1 MSALSAF
8 PHCCRRR
15 LRLPPNAPGWS
26 SWSSRNSR
34 PAGRRSARAGSCAI
48 RPFTARFA
56 SGSPPGSP
64 AAPAGRWSALSR
76 ARSWG
81 PRAIANSCSTRCA
94 RRAEKNGE
102 LRAQAAGT
110 GRTGAGRSRRRAAR
124 RAGRRHRP
132 SCGRAGVRAVH
143 RPRRSGAGAPWR
155 APRRGAG
162 VIALLSP
169 GPGRARPA
177 CRHFG
182 RCGGCALQHLDPDFY
197 RRAKLAALTRA
208 LARLGIGPQ
217 AIAPLQQV
225 PPGRRRARLGLA
237 RPRAPQ
243 RPVRIGFRERF
254 RHDLVDLHECPVL
267 EGELFALVEPLR
279 RYAGTLLPPGGSAE
293 VMLTRTDSGVDLVF
307 EAAAP
312 PGLEALEAL
321 ARFAEERDL
330 ARIVWRSPDAEIPV
344 VARRPVRVI
353 VSGVAVRVPPG
364 AFLQA
369 SAAAEAMLIAEVVRG
384 LGPARPALDLFA
396 GLGGFTLALRHAGPV
411 HAVEGDADA
420 AAALAAAARGLP
432 GVTVE
437 CRDLARNPLRPD
449 ELAHY
454 AAAVFNP
461 PRAGALAQAQALAAS
476 RLD

>member
-1 MSALSAF
+1 MASSA
-8 PHCCRRR
+8 RRR
-15 LRLPPNAPGWS
+15 PERVEQAPVDLVVERLGAQGDGIAHHAGEPVFVPFTVPGD
-26 SWSSRNSR
+26 RVR
-34 PAGRRSARAGSCAI
+34 ARLGGRRG
-48 RPFTARFA
+48 
-56 SGSPPGSP
+56 G
-64 AAPAGRWSALSR
+64 GR
-76 ARSWG
+76 
-81 PRAIANSCSTRCA
+81 
-94 RRAEKNGE
+94 E
-102 LRAQAAGT
+102 
-110 GRTGAGRSRRRAAR
+110 
-124 RAGRRHRP
+124 
-132 SCGRAGVRAVH
+132 
-143 RPRRSGAGAPWR
+143 
-155 APRRGAG
+155 AG

-177 CRHFG
+177 CRHVG

-476 RLD
+476 RLDAIVAVSCNPATFARDAGQLLAGGFRLLRLVPIDQFAWTPHLEIAALFRRAAPLS